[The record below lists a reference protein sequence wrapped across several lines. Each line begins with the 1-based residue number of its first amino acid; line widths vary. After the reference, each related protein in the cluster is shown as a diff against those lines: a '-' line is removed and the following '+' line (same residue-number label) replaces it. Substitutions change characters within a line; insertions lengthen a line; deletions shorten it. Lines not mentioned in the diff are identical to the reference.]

1 MASAT
6 RAARDEPAGAAVPGS
21 AWKVLSTL
29 AVGSSVEGSTVARG
43 RVRLVGVATGYGAA
57 AVAMPVAALPG
68 SPSGWAIWRAILA
81 AAVAAAVALAT
92 ATAGRRARGW
102 AMVGPP
108 LALAAA
114 VLLDVNAPGLITVLL
129 GALAG
134 AAVGVSSPR
143 PWRSPSTVAAGAV
156 AGVTTVVA
164 LRLGVG
170 SHAALVAAVLAT
182 AVSALAT
189 LATGP
194 ARPRHRRGW
203 LVPVGAIVA
212 AIGLLAWSGANDPQ
226 LGWFGS
232 TISHGPSAGD
242 RVALTFD
249 DGPNATA
256 TLGVRDVLDR
266 YDVKAT
272 FFLVGKALDARPDIA
287 RALLADG
294 MLLGGH
300 SYHHDDWRWLDP
312 RYPEL
317 QRVIDSF
324 KVRLGVCPRYYRP
337 PHGQR
342 TPFVS
347 LLLSH
352 RDMKMVTWDVS
363 AGDWATDDP
372 TLIAARVLG
381 AVEPGSVI
389 VLHDGLD
396 GHVDVDRR
404 VIVEALPLI
413 LDGLRRRGLQP
424 VRLDEL
430 LGQPAYVDS
439 C

>member
-1 MASAT
+1 
-6 RAARDEPAGAAVPGS
+6 
-21 AWKVLSTL
+21 
-29 AVGSSVEGSTVARG
+29 
-43 RVRLVGVATGYGAA
+43 VRLVGVATGYGAA
-57 AVAMPVAALPG
+57 AVAMPIAALTD
-68 SPSGWAIWRAILA
+68 SPSGWAIGRAILA
-81 AAVAAAVALAT
+81 GTVAAAVALAT
-92 ATAGRRARGW
+92 AGTGRRARGW
-102 AMVGPP
+102 AMAGPP
-108 LALAAA
+108 VALAAA
-114 VLLDVNAPGLITVLL
+114 VLLNVNAPGLITVVL

-134 AAVGVSSPR
+134 ASAGLSSPR
-143 PWRSPSTVAAGAV
+143 PWRSVPAVAAGAV
-156 AGVTTVVA
+156 AGVATVVV
-164 LRLGVG
+164 LRLAAGTR
-170 SHAALVAAVLAT
+170 AALVAAVLAT
-182 AVSALAT
+182 VLSALTT

-194 ARPRHRRGW
+194 ARPRRGRGW
-203 LVPVGAIVA
+203 IVPVGALVA
-212 AIGLLAWSGANDPQ
+212 AVALLAWSGANDPQ
-226 LGWFGS
+226 LTWFGA
-232 TISHGPSAGD
+232 TISRGPSAGD

-249 DGPNATA
+249 DGPNDTA

-266 YDVKAT
+266 YDAKAT

-317 QRVIDSF
+317 QRLVDAF
-324 KVRLGVCPRYYRP
+324 KARLGVCPRYYRP

-342 TPFVS
+342 TPLMS
-347 LLLSH
+347 LLLS
-352 RDMKMVTWDVS
+352 RRKMKMVTWDVS

-372 TLIAARVLG
+372 TLIATRVLR

-396 GHVDVDRR
+396 GRVDVDRR

-413 LDGLRRRGLQP
+413 LEGLRQRGLQP